1 MKHTTAILLV
11 LSVVLFAADSCE
23 ARGLGVHGENRG
35 SSKSHLQGEDEPT
48 TRLKAHGW
56 GTRQTE
62 ARSTVHA
69 AIDYDMAQANEKA
82 EEGASMAPST
92 AAVTVGATPAV
103 RVSQRLF
110 QREDTGFH
118 LDYAGPRTHT
128 PSHN

>member
-35 SSKSHLQGEDEPT
+35 SSKSHLQGKDVPT
-48 TRLKAHGW
+48 TSLNAHGW
-56 GTRQTE
+56 GTE

-69 AIDYDMAQANEKA
+69 DIDYDMAQANEKA

-92 AAVTVGATPAV
+92 AAATVGATPAV